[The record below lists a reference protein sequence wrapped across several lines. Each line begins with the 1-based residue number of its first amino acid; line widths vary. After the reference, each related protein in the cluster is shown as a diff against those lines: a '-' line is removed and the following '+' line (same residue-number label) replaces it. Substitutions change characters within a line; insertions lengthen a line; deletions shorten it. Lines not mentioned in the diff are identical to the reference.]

1 MLKFKII
8 VAYSKTRYIF
18 AQEITTKKI
27 EIMKIE
33 IKKFNSLLNITDVFL
48 NGVLVGTIGIS
59 GGFTYLKS
67 SKVTWQEDDAIMDA
81 LRNNK

>member
-1 MLKFKII
+1 M
-8 VAYSKTRYIF
+8 YICT
-18 AQEITTKKI
+18 QITTNKKI

-67 SKVTWQEDDAIMDA
+67 SKVSWQEDDAIMNA
-81 LRNNK
+81 LRNSK